1 MFVSGLNLASCGNYQ
16 IIIVGPFCID
26 AFKPIFI
33 PPLPPPLVEYQE
45 FPDFSELMSHFGNLD
60 PYGWLNSEEA
70 SEALAHKFMDV
81 H

>member
-1 MFVSGLNLASCGNYQ
+1 MIRLL
-16 IIIVGPFCID
+16 IVGPVCID
-26 AFKPIFI
+26 ALKPIFT
-33 PPLPPPLVEYQE
+33 PPLPPPLAERQE
-45 FPDFSELMSHFGNLD
+45 FPDFSELISHFVNLD